1 MSADITH
8 SKEFNTVCNFD
19 TTHNNVAKQ
28 DNTEV
33 VIQKISMTCTS
44 VIQHLQSSENKSDRE
59 KIAQFSQKVS
69 IINGQFEAEGKGV
82 PFAVHL
88 YTLNLLTELKEKL
101 SANNQSITKHPFLL
115 QLKHLSAEEEIE
127 SPIEVA
133 KSLYS
138 FQKNTLIPALE
149 AATSLEELEALKPVI
164 ILCSSVANKVSEV
177 DKKGVLKELV
187 TDSKQLYIFKIAK
200 LDPVYVALTEYEP
213 GSLASLEQEKRRS
226 ALAVKLN
233 KCLDNIERAIS
244 TGLVPIEDKVTIYNA
259 LIAMQQDFAVHGAG
273 EELDAV
279 INRAASLF
287 SVQKGIKSSFP
298 IELPH
303 LSSEEI
309 QGPLKPILKK
319 LAVFERDHLIPA
331 LQGVSS
337 QEELKALE
345 PLVDQCIAL
354 KEKVHA
360 VDKGTLEDTHLKMIH
375 LYNAKDSETKP
386 IYSFLLSYEK
396 GGIENLDQKPRREK
410 VATGINNFI
419 KSLVPQFEHTI
430 FKEPQKRALY
440 DSLIQIQQEFETYGD
455 GVLLDP
461 AIKEMRKVLGIPEPK
476 LQVVQQSKQKE
487 PAPKKDLF
495 ALWEKRAE
503 AANKQQVPSN
513 AVRSGSKAVST
524 PVRKQK
530 EVSPEV
536 LRERALQIVQT
547 KLSSLD
553 IQSGSFRADILETKE
568 QINVLRN
575 LPGSSKIEFTHL
587 EKALDVL
594 LNPETLAVSSEEK
607 LLMGFVLE
615 KHKLSKLDL
624 AKFVKKDEDINK
636 PDDLKKIS
644 ARVLASYVEQERFTV
659 SDAQSN
665 MLRALKQKA
674 LHPEQLEATAS
685 RVVDIARS
693 TAKQMRFKLFTDA
706 HALTPP
712 LNHQFTA
719 HFPALASVFEQFNRE
734 VVLKE
739 FESKWTEIE
748 HLYDLQLNGKFSD
761 SLATYSYINPRRQ
774 FGLYAE
780 DCQNDFLGTLNFQA
794 IDRMSSEELS
804 NYLERKVD
812 DYKSVPAEY
821 FGRSYASAFQEQHIW
836 LFGNIQR
843 IKTPYNQGD
852 EDNTNLGEGVC
863 YNNSLYRMRQLFD
876 DPNKRGDPIAMGS
889 NPTTRNH
896 QNKVN
901 RYYLEAKEGKITYE
915 QAGEHLKKNCGVYG
929 LAHHYTHTVSVD
941 GDIHQNFVNDIE
953 QFSNL
958 NYKQVVLVIR
968 KPSGVGHAVNL
979 QFDNANGIYRMC
991 DDNIGHIEFENL
1003 AVMKAELKEYF
1014 KQYYKGYTQ
1023 YQFECYKKA

>member
-1 MSADITH
+1 M
-8 SKEFNTVCNFD
+8 
-19 TTHNNVAKQ
+19 
-28 DNTEV
+28 
-33 VIQKISMTCTS
+33 
-44 VIQHLQSSENKSDRE
+44 
-59 KIAQFSQKVS
+59 
-69 IINGQFEAEGKGV
+69 
-82 PFAVHL
+82 
-88 YTLNLLTELKEKL
+88 TELKEKL
-101 SANNQSITKHPFLL
+101 SSNNQSITKHPFLL
-115 QLKHLSAEEEIE
+115 ELKSLSAEEQIE

-149 AATSLEELEALKPVI
+149 AATSLEELEVLKPVI
-164 ILCSSVANKVSEV
+164 ILCSSLGNKVSEV
-177 DKKGVLKELV
+177 DKKGVLKGFV

-200 LDPVYVALTEYEP
+200 LDPVYEALTEYEP
-213 GSLASLEQEKRRS
+213 GSLAGLEREKRRS
-226 ALAVKLN
+226 ALAIKLN
-233 KCLDNIERAIS
+233 NCLDNIERAIS
-244 TGLVPIEDKVTIYNA
+244 TGLVPIEDKIAIYNA

-279 INRAASLF
+279 VNRAASLF
-287 SVQKGIKSSFP
+287 DVQEGIKSSFP

-303 LSSEEI
+303 LSAEEI

-319 LAVFERDHLIPA
+319 LVAFERDHLIPA

-354 KEKVHA
+354 KEKVQA
-360 VDKGTLEDTHLKMIH
+360 VDKGALEDTHVQMIH

-386 IYSFLLSYEK
+386 IYSSLLSYEK
-396 GGIENLDQKPRREK
+396 GSIENLDQKPLREK
-410 VATGINNFI
+410 VATRISKFI
-419 KSLVPQFEHTI
+419 KSLVPELGHPI

-440 DSLIQIQQEFETYGD
+440 DSLIKMQQEFDEYGD
-455 GVLLDP
+455 GALLDP
-461 AIKEMRKVLGIPEPK
+461 AIKEMRQVLGIPEPK

-495 ALWEKRAE
+495 AMWEKRAE
-503 AANKQQVPSN
+503 EANKQQVPSN
-513 AVRSGSKAVST
+513 AVGSGSKAVST

-536 LRERALQIVQT
+536 RRERSLQIVQT

-553 IQSGSFRADILETKE
+553 IQSGSFRADIFEIKE
-568 QINVLRN
+568 QIKTLHS
-575 LPGSSKIEFTHL
+575 LPGSSKTEFAHL
-587 EKALDVL
+587 ENALEVL
-594 LNPETLAVSSEEK
+594 MNPETLGISSEEK
-607 LLMGFVLE
+607 LLMGFLLT
-615 KHKLSKLDL
+615 KHKLGNIDL
-624 AKFVKKDEDINK
+624 AKFAKPSEDINN

-644 ARVLASYVEQERFTV
+644 VRVLASYAEQERVTV
-659 SDAQSN
+659 LDAQSN
-665 MLRALKQKA
+665 MLRALKQEA
-674 LHPEQLEATAS
+674 LHPERLEATAS

-693 TAKQMRFKLFTDA
+693 AAKQTRFRLFTDV

-712 LNHQFTA
+712 LNHQFTTL
-719 HFPALASVFEQFNRE
+719 FPALVSVFEKFSRE
-734 VVLKE
+734 VILTE
-739 FESKWTEIE
+739 LESKWTEIE
-748 HLYDLQLNGKFSD
+748 HLYNLQLKGKFSD

-780 DCQNDFLGTLNFQA
+780 ACQNDFLGTLDFRA

-852 EDNTNLGEGVC
+852 EVNTNLGEGVC

-889 NPTTRNH
+889 NSTTRNH

-901 RYYLEAKEGKITYE
+901 RYYQEAQKGKITYE
-915 QAGEHLKKNCGVYG
+915 QAGDHIKKNCGVYG
-929 LAHHYTHTVSVD
+929 LAHHYTHTVSAD

-968 KPSGVGHAVNL
+968 MPSGVGHAVNL
-979 QFDNANGIYRMC
+979 QFDKANGIYRMC
-991 DDNIGHIEFENL
+991 DDNIGHIEFEDL